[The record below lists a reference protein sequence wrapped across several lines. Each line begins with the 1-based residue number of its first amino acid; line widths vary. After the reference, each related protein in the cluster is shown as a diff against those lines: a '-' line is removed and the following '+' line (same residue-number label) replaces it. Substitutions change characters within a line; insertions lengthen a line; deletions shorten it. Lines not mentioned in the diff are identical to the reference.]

1 MVPSMRVGFIGL
13 GRMGSAI
20 ALRILGGGYDVV
32 AYDLDEDRSAEL
44 ARAGGHA
51 AATIAAA
58 CAGRDVVVTMLPDD
72 AALDAVVLA
81 PGGVRHALGP
91 AGIHV
96 AMGTHGVAAIRRVA
110 DAHAESGQA
119 LVAAP
124 VLGRPDLAATG
135 GLCVIPAGPEDAV
148 RVCTP
153 LFTLVASRQYP
164 AGPAP
169 ERAAA
174 IKLANG
180 LVLGC
185 AIEAFAEALSLARKY
200 GVAPEVLYAVVTE
213 GPSSTAY
220 RDYGR
225 IMLDEG
231 FDRAGFTARLGL
243 KDTNLVLE
251 AGELVAAP
259 LPSIGVLRD
268 RLLGAIAHGDGDRDW
283 AVVAREQARASGIDS

>member
-1 MVPSMRVGFIGL
+1 MRVGFIGL

-20 ALRILGGGYDVV
+20 ALRILGGGHDVV
-32 AYDLDEDRSAEL
+32 AYDLDERRSTEL
-44 ARAGGHA
+44 AGAGA
-51 AATIAAA
+51 QAVASVADA
-58 CAGRDVVVTMLPDD
+58 CAGRDVVITMLPDD
-72 AALDAVVLA
+72 AALEAV
-81 PGGVRHALGP
+81 ALGP
-91 AGIHV
+91 GGIRDSLDTPGIHL

-110 DAHAESGQA
+110 AAHADSGQA

-124 VLGRPDLAATG
+124 VLGRPDVAAEG
-135 GLCVIPAGPEDAV
+135 GLCVIPAGPEHAV
-148 RVCTP
+148 RACTP
-153 LFTLVASRQYP
+153 LFTLVSRRQYP
-164 AGPAP
+164 AGPTP

-213 GPSSTAY
+213 GPSSSVY
-220 RDYGR
+220 SDYGR
-225 IMLDEG
+225 IMLDET
-231 FDRAGFTARLGL
+231 FDRPGFTARLGL
-243 KDTNLVLE
+243 KDTDLVLE

-283 AVVAREQARASGIDS
+283 AVVAREQARASGIGG